1 MKIKIDFTRNIPSEI
16 SIFIEKVVE
25 PKMMFFCG
33 DELGN
38 MKKSTSDANEEDYFN
53 NMRYNLIYEFF
64 NGRFFTVFTE
74 KYYHK
79 IIDYSTLRSMFN
91 DIHNGIRELKSQYPI
106 LNDVEFIVKDYDNLN
121 I

>member
-1 MKIKIDFTRNIPSEI
+1 LTNDVQYDII
-16 SIFIEKVVE
+16 IFLFLRGFLL
-25 PKMMFFCG
+25 FFCKNLPFRQHIY
-33 DELGN
+33 DIPDV
-38 MKKSTSDANEEDYFN
+38 SEEDYFN

-106 LNDVEFIVKDYDNLN
+106 LHDVEFIVKDYDNLN